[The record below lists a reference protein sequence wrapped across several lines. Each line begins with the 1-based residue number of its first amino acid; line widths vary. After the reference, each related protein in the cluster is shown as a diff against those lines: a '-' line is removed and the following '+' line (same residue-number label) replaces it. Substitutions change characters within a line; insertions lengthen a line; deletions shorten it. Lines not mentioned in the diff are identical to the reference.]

1 VAALHVSSPP
11 GIGFWS
17 RRVHDPGSVDSRLFA
32 RMPTLAEFNAQLER
46 CAQSDQEVR
55 DFVEAFSKVRL
66 RYIARAMSAA
76 SPPITEPK
84 IATFRGRSPVPVS
97 PDWSDPAKLAASG
110 LTSGQVAASV
120 DPSADWLHIDVAVDT
135 ASGIKVAGFIKGT
148 CLSDKQ
154 RRAIFPALSRISFG
168 APVVSDQRR
177 IEVPRLNAWLA
188 WSRAEG
194 INPALF
200 GDYQK
205 HLRIHGASQNAG
217 GAVGAAG
224 GSIAVL
230 DAIQEVA
237 PGIIL
242 DLLGALPRPGQRD
255 PIAVDTFL
263 RQHGIAPESNERPLK
278 CILLPNHRAVVFA
291 SDPDVAII
299 QSLSTPFQT
308 AQEAWEI
315 YAEVRSDSARRAQR
329 LVEFAVGEIKAAT
342 DASNLHERLALG
354 SRESRSERQTDRFL
368 LMAILTGDLLTGGA
382 GPSGRRNTRAPLQS
396 REAGRFADI
405 FNLHHAWG
413 WDGGRERHPEHWD
426 WLKRRL
432 KEWCGI

>member
-1 VAALHVSSPP
+1 
-11 GIGFWS
+11 
-17 RRVHDPGSVDSRLFA
+17 
-32 RMPTLAEFNAQLER
+32 MPSLAEFSAQLAR

-66 RYIARAMSAA
+66 RYIARAMAA
-76 SPPITEPK
+76 
-84 IATFRGRSPVPVS
+84 ARSSDLDPTVRAAGEQLSLPVC
-97 PDWSDPAKLAASG
+97 PDWSDPEKLSASG
-110 LTSGQVAASV
+110 LTPEQIASTTDPGSG
-120 DPSADWLHIDVAVDT
+120 WLHIDIAMDPASIPNVARLIM
-135 ASGIKVAGFIKGT
+135 AT

-154 RRAIFPALSRISFG
+154 RRALFPALSRISFA
-168 APVVSDQRR
+168 APAIRNQRR
-177 IEVPRLNAWLA
+177 REVPRLNAWLA
-188 WSRAEG
+188 WSRVEG
-194 INPALF
+194 IDTILF

-224 GSIAVL
+224 GAIAIL

-237 PGIIL
+237 PGISL
-242 DLLGALPRPGQRD
+242 DLLGGLPHCGKRD

-263 RQHGIAPESNERPLK
+263 REHGIAPESNDRPLK

-299 QSLSTPFQT
+299 QSLDAPFQT
-308 AQEAWEI
+308 ALEAWQV
-315 YAEVRSDSARRAQR
+315 YAEVRSDSTRRAQR

-368 LMAILTGDLLTGGA
+368 MMAILTGDLLTGGS

-396 REAGRFADI
+396 RETGRFADI

-413 WDGGRERHPEHWD
+413 WDGGRERHPEHWA

>member
-1 VAALHVSSPP
+1 
-11 GIGFWS
+11 
-17 RRVHDPGSVDSRLFA
+17 
-32 RMPTLAEFNAQLER
+32 MPSLAEFSAQLAR

-66 RYIARAMSAA
+66 RYIARAMTAA
-76 SPPITEPK
+76 
-84 IATFRGRSPVPVS
+84 RSPVSDLVAEQLSLPVS
-97 PDWSDPAKLAASG
+97 PDWNGPAKLLASG
-110 LTSGQVAASV
+110 LTPDQVAGSADPAS
-120 DPSADWLHIDVAVDT
+120 DWLHIDIAMDPTSVADVT
-135 ASGIKVAGFIKGT
+135 KFVMAT

-154 RRAIFPALSRISFG
+154 RRALFPALSRLSFA
-168 APVVSDQRR
+168 APAIRDQRR
-177 IEVPRLNAWLA
+177 REVPRLNAWLA
-188 WSRAEG
+188 WSRVEG
-194 INPALF
+194 IDTVLF

-224 GSIAVL
+224 GAIAIL

-237 PGIIL
+237 PGISL
-242 DLLGALPRPGQRD
+242 DLLGGLPHKEERD

-263 RQHGIAPESNERPLK
+263 RRHGIAPESNDRPLK

-299 QSLSTPFQT
+299 QSLDAPFQT
-308 AQEAWEI
+308 ALEAWEA
-315 YAEVRSDSARRAQR
+315 YAEVRSDSSRRAQR
-329 LVEFAVGEIKAAT
+329 LVEFTVGEIKAAT

-368 LMAILTGDLLTGGA
+368 MMAILTGDLLTGGS

-396 REAGRFADI
+396 RETGRFADI

-413 WDGGRERHPEHWD
+413 WDGGRERHPEHWA

>member
-1 VAALHVSSPP
+1 MSFS
-11 GIGFWS
+11 
-17 RRVHDPGSVDSRLFA
+17 
-32 RMPTLAEFNAQLER
+32 AQ
-46 CAQSDQEVR
+46 
-55 DFVEAFSKVRL
+55 
-66 RYIARAMSAA
+66 
-76 SPPITEPK
+76 
-84 IATFRGRSPVPVS
+84 
-97 PDWSDPAKLAASG
+97 
-110 LTSGQVAASV
+110 
-120 DPSADWLHIDVAVDT
+120 
-135 ASGIKVAGFIKGT
+135 
-148 CLSDKQ
+148 
-154 RRAIFPALSRISFG
+154 AI
-168 APVVSDQRR
+168 SDQRR
-177 IEVPRLNAWLA
+177 GEVPRLNAWLA

-194 INPALF
+194 ITAALF

-224 GSIAVL
+224 GSIAIF
-230 DAIQEVA
+230 DAIQEIA
-237 PGIIL
+237 PGIPLDIL
-242 DLLGALPRPGQRD
+242 GGLPRPGQRD
-255 PIAVDTFL
+255 PIAVDSFL

-308 AQEAWEI
+308 AQEAWEV
-315 YAEVRSDSARRAQR
+315 YAEVRSDSSRRAQR

-368 LMAILTGDLLTGGA
+368 MMAILTGDLLTGGT

-396 REAGRFADI
+396 RETGRFADI

-413 WDGGRERHPEHWD
+413 WDGGRGRHPEHWA

-432 KEWCGI
+432 KEWCGL